1 MPAISKRLIDSESPR
16 PREFFVWDDRL
27 AGFGVRVHPTGRK
40 VFVAQVRVGKALR
53 RVKIGAYGP
62 FTVEQ
67 AREAAKDIIRAAA
80 EGRDPQR
87 EKRAIRNAVTVEEL
101 CRQYLDAARAG
112 LVTTRFRRPKRPSTI
127 AIDEGRVSRHI
138 VPLLGSLAVDSVKR
152 ADVQLMIDAIAAGR
166 TAGVFEGKPRG
177 RAVVTGGAGTAA
189 RVAELLGGV
198 FSWAGKRDLFTGPNP
213 VRGLETIR
221 GESHERVLSP
231 AELALL
237 GAALKTTEAPMAAA
251 AVHLIALTGL
261 RRSEACGLRW
271 REIDEQG
278 HCMRLQQTKTGR
290 SVRPIGKA
298 ALDLLRSLRR
308 ADGAE
313 WVFPRADDAAPAE
326 MKKPMKAILAAAGLG
341 LGAQALR
348 RTFASVASDAGFGDA
363 TIAELLGHSRRGV
376 TERHYVRRSDPIM
389 VAAADKVAER
399 IAAMLSAGGKP
410 IRK

>member
-1 MPAISKRLIDSESPR
+1 
-16 PREFFVWDDRL
+16 
-27 AGFGVRVHPTGRK
+27 
-40 VFVAQVRVGKALR
+40 
-53 RVKIGAYGP
+53 
-62 FTVEQ
+62 
-67 AREAAKDIIRAAA
+67 
-80 EGRDPQR
+80 
-87 EKRAIRNAVTVEEL
+87 
-101 CRQYLDAARAG
+101 
-112 LVTTRFRRPKRPSTI
+112 
-127 AIDEGRVSRHI
+127 
-138 VPLLGSLAVDSVKR
+138 
-152 ADVQLMIDAIAAGR
+152 
-166 TAGVFEGKPRG
+166 
-177 RAVVTGGAGTAA
+177 
-189 RVAELLGGV
+189 
-198 FSWAGKRDLFTGPNP
+198 
-213 VRGLETIR
+213 
-221 GESHERVLSP
+221 
-231 AELALL
+231 
-237 GAALKTTEAPMAAA
+237 
-251 AVHLIALTGL
+251 
-261 RRSEACGLRW
+261 
-271 REIDEQG
+271 
-278 HCMRLQQTKTGR
+278 MRLQQTKTGR